1 MCGEWSTYGVPA
13 GKDDA
18 GKTDSQIERTL
29 PVVVEMAIVA
39 AVWRPLI
46 TARED
51 ARTVRSDWACV
62 DVGEA
67 ASEPTAGE
75 RA

>member
-18 GKTDSQIERTL
+18 GNTDSQIDWIL
-29 PVVVEMAIVA
+29 PVTVEMTIVA
-39 AVWRPLI
+39 AVRRPLV
-46 TARED
+46 TAREE
-51 ARTVRSDWACV
+51 ARTVMSDCACV
-62 DVGEA
+62 GVREVV
-67 ASEPTAGE
+67 SEQTAGE